1 MPDKVKRGLG
11 LLVIALAAWLIGI
24 VLVQI
29 PADDG
34 LAAVLLLIPLLVVGV
49 AAIGGLIGGLA
60 LIAWGLLID

>member
-34 LAAVLLLIPLLVVGV
+34 LAAVLLVIPLLVVGV